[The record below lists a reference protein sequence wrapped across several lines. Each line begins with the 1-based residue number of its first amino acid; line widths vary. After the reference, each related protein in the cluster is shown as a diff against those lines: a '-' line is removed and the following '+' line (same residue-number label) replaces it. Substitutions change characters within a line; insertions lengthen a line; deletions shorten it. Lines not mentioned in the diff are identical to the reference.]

1 MAYLALTTLFDS
13 SSTQPFLAKPLPCM
27 IPSSRFLIASPENLP
42 RRGSPMAYWLFK
54 SDPEVYGFDHL
65 LAESDR
71 TTGWDGVRNY
81 QARNFLRDSIKIG
94 DGVLFYHSNADPAGI
109 AGIAEV
115 VRAGHPD
122 PTAFDPESEHHDPKS
137 DPASPT
143 WYQVSIRAVKAI
155 DPPLGLPRLKEIS
168 ELAGMELL
176 RKGSRLSVQPVT
188 EREWKV
194 IMALAGG
201 KPKKKQG

>member
-1 MAYLALTTLFDS
+1 MD
-13 SSTQPFLAKPLPCM
+13 
-27 IPSSRFLIASPENLP
+27 
-42 RRGSPMAYWLFK
+42 YWLLK
-54 SDPEVYGFDHL
+54 SEPETYAFTDLVAEPDH
-65 LAESDR
+65 

-81 QARNFLRDSIKIG
+81 QARNYLRDSLKVG
-94 DGVLFYHSNADPAGI
+94 DGVLFYHSSADPPCI

-122 PTAFDPESEHHDPKS
+122 LTAFDPRSEHYDPKS

-188 EREWKV
+188 EREWNV